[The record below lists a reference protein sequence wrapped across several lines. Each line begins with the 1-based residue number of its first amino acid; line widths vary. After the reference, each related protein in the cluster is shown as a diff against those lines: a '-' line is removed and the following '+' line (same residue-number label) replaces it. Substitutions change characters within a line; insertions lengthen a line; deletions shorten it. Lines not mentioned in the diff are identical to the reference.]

1 MPPENSDVFSGQ
13 STMWVW
19 NEFITSLG
27 LSVPPP
33 SGIEVMV
40 DASIC
45 HTCAQVE
52 YDLLQKKKKTRSVRR
67 KISGVSI
74 HSSYLGL
81 QSVACTSLKASGYYD
96 YHLL

>member
-13 STMWVW
+13 STMSVW
-19 NEFITSLG
+19 NDFKISQG

-33 SGIEVMV
+33 SRIEVMG

-52 YDLLQKKKKTRSVRR
+52 HNLFHKQ
-67 KISGVSI
+67 IS
-74 HSSYLGL
+74 
-81 QSVACTSLKASGYYD
+81 KEKN
-96 YHLL
+96 